1 MKMFK
6 KIMAVALVGVMA
18 LSMLT
23 GCAITDAMKEKAA
36 EKGLEAAA
44 RSIAGKDVELTQVNK
59 TEYKNAMKNVKT
71 AIQDKQHKESEAV
84 AVESATTDDYSVVVI
99 AEPKSATTEAAWQKV
114 GLSII
119 AAAFDDQDG
128 GKGNGIYAENFTLEN
143 DKPMKA
149 KVYIEA
155 VEGVNADGKDQT
167 YFVFVFA
174 ATPDA
179 YEN

>member
-36 EKGLEAAA
+36 EKGLEAVA
-44 RSIAGKDVELTQVNK
+44 RSNFEKDADLTQVDK
-59 TEYKNAMKNVKT
+59 AEYKNAMKNVKADIKNKDYKT
-71 AIQDKQHKESEAV
+71 PEAT
-84 AVESATTDDYSVVVI
+84 AVESPEDYSVVVI
-99 AEPKSATTEAAWQKV
+99 AEPKSATTEAAWQQV
-114 GLSII
+114 GESII
-119 AAAFDDQDG
+119 EAAINPYNY
-128 GKGNGIYAENFTLEN
+128 GNGIYVENFDNSDNPL
-143 DKPMKA
+143 KA

-155 VEGVNADGKDQT
+155 VEGVDAEDKAQT

-179 YEN
+179 YNK

>member
-36 EKGLEAAA
+36 EKGLEAVA
-44 RSIAGKDVELTQVNK
+44 RSNFHRDVDLTQVDK
-59 TEYKNAMKNVKT
+59 AEYKNAMADVK
-71 AIQDKQHKESEAV
+71 ADIQDKKYTVSEAK
-84 AVESATTDDYSVVVI
+84 AVESATTEDYSVVVI

-114 GLSII
+114 GASIYY
-119 AAAFDDQDG
+119 AYEDSY
-128 GKGNGIYAENFTLEN
+128 NYVRIYFENVN
-143 DKPMKA
+143 DSDKSLKA

-155 VEGVNADGKDQT
+155 VEGVDANGKDQT

-174 ATPDA
+174 ANDKA
-179 YEN
+179 YNK

>member
-36 EKGLEAAA
+36 EKGLEAVA
-44 RSIAGKDVELTQVNK
+44 RSNYEKDADLTQVDK
-59 TEYKNAMKNVKT
+59 AEYKNAMKNVKT
-71 AIQDKQHKESEAV
+71 AIQDKKYTVSKAA
-84 AVESATTDDYSVVVI
+84 AVESATTEDYTVVVI
-99 AEPKSATTEAAWQKV
+99 AEPKSATTEAAWQQV
-114 GLSII
+114 GESII
-119 AAAFDDQDG
+119 EAAINPYNN
-128 GKGNGIYAENFTLEN
+128 GNGIHVENF
-143 DKPMKA
+143 DKSDNPLKA

-155 VEGVNADGKDQT
+155 VEGVDANGKDQT

-179 YEN
+179 YNK

>member
-71 AIQDKQHKESEAV
+71 AILDKEYKESEAV
-84 AVESATTDDYSVVVI
+84 AVESTTDDYSVVVI

-128 GKGNGIYAENFTLEN
+128 GKGNGIYAENFTFEN

-155 VEGVNADGKDQT
+155 VEGVDAEDKAQT

>member
-6 KIMAVALVGVMA
+6 KLMAVALVGVMA

-36 EKGLEAAA
+36 EKGLEAAF
-44 RSIAGKDVELTQVNK
+44 RGIYERDVEFTQVNK
-59 TEYKNAMKNVKT
+59 TEYKNAMKNVK
-71 AIQDKQHKESEAV
+71 ADIKNKDHKTPEAT
-84 AVESATTDDYSVVVI
+84 AVESPEDYSVVVI

-114 GLSII
+114 AQSII
-119 AAAFDDQDG
+119 YAAINPSND
-128 GKGNGIYAENFTLEN
+128 GNGLYFENVDDS
-143 DKPMKA
+143 DKPLKA

-155 VEGVNADGKDQT
+155 VEGVDDNGRDQT

-179 YEN
+179 YNK

>member
-44 RSIAGKDVELTQVNK
+44 RSFTGMDVELTRVN
-59 TEYKNAMKNVKT
+59 EAAYKNAMKDVKN
-71 AIQDKQHKESEAV
+71 AIKDKEYTDSEAA
-84 AVESATTDDYSVVVI
+84 AVESTDDYSVVVI

-114 GLSII
+114 GLSILY
-119 AAAFDDQDG
+119 AAFDDENG
-128 GKGNGIYAENFTLEN
+128 GKGIDIEEDDSSNTL
-143 DKPMKA
+143 KA

-155 VEGVNADGKDQT
+155 VEGVDAAGKDQT
-167 YFVFVFA
+167 YFVFVFPA
-174 ATPDA
+174 ST
-179 YEN
+179 EME

>member
-36 EKGLEAAA
+36 EKGLEAVF
-44 RSIAGKDVELTQVNK
+44 RSLAERDVEFTQVNK
-59 TEYKNAMKNVKT
+59 TAYKNAMADVKAAIKNKDYKT
-71 AIQDKQHKESEAV
+71 PEAT
-84 AVESATTDDYSVVVI
+84 AVESATTKDYNVVVI

-114 GLSII
+114 GMSII
-119 AAAFDDQDG
+119 YANYDG
-128 GKGNGIYAENFTLEN
+128 MYFENVN
-143 DKPMKA
+143 DSDKPLKA

-155 VEGVNADGKDQT
+155 VEGVDANGKDQT

-174 ATPDA
+174 STPDA

>member
-6 KIMAVALVGVMA
+6 KIMAVALVGVLA

-36 EKGLEAAA
+36 EKGLEAVA
-44 RSIAGKDVELTQVNK
+44 RSNFHRDVDLTQVDK
-59 TEYKNAMKNVKT
+59 AEYKNAMADVKAAIKNKNHKT
-71 AIQDKQHKESEAV
+71 PEAT
-84 AVESATTDDYSVVVI
+84 AVESPVDYSVVVI
-99 AEPKSATTEAAWQKV
+99 AEPKSATTEAAWQQV
-114 GLSII
+114 GESII
-119 AAAFDDQDG
+119 MAAIDTTNN
-128 GKGNGIYAENFTLEN
+128 GNNIHFEDWEDS
-143 DKPMKA
+143 DKPVKV

-155 VEGVNADGKDQT
+155 VEGGDANGKDQT

-179 YEN
+179 YNK